1 MLFKA
6 RTLIEGI
13 PWYSKFGFRCD
24 SDKEHDMIL
33 FNQELHSY
41 VLTKD
46 LLLIQLNIN
55 FIELINYVLFHKYN
69 FENLSIVSK
78 RMMYN
83 EIKTLF
89 NEYQDKN
96 FGTFCK
102 VLNKKYCKLFYYIYE
117 DLFDKLGYK
126 YIVNYFIIFMKIFL
140 IN

>member
-1 MLFKA
+1 
-6 RTLIEGI
+6 
-13 PWYSKFGFRCD
+13 
-24 SDKEHDMIL
+24 MIL

-46 LLLIQLNIN
+46 LLSIQLNIN
-55 FIELINYVLFHKYN
+55 FMELIKDILFHKYN
-69 FENLSIVSK
+69 FENLSIESK